1 VAKESII
8 MGIVTTI
15 ATTGAHPVALDPKV
29 ASDRL
34 RAISQEI
41 ERLQR
46 RWTIVQARID
56 RLSEPRKAGTAGT
69 QKIKL
74 QAAVTEGD
82 RLLLMIAQLE
92 KARAT
97 LIADDIP

>member
-1 VAKESII
+1 
-8 MGIVTTI
+8 MGIITNI
-15 ATTGAHPVALDPKV
+15 AATDAQPVALDPKI
-29 ASDRL
+29 AGDRL
-34 RAISQEI
+34 RAINQEI

-46 RWTIVQARID
+46 RWTQVQTRID
-56 RLSEPRKAGTAGT
+56 RQNDQTKGGASRS

-97 LIADDIP
+97 LLVDDIA